1 MTADASLHNVARARA
16 CACVCVCV
24 CVRAYACACAC
35 MRVRVRVRV
44 RVLVHVR
51 VCVYMCVCM
60 CMCVCVCVVGFSR
73 VLLDSL
79 IQPLSF
85 ALSFTLPLSL
95 SRALPLFS
103 SLLLASAIWSVN
115 SGDMTQSGLHTLHV
129 ALITCAHGLR
139 ATYYDLSNL
148 TEYIYM
154 YICMYVHT
162 VYKVRFG
169 LSNLRGEVGGWGRD
183 KKICTVRGW
192 GMGSSTIQ

>member
-1 MTADASLHNVARARA
+1 
-16 CACVCVCV
+16 
-24 CVRAYACACAC
+24 VRVYI
-35 MRVRVRVRV
+35 RVRVRVRV

-51 VCVYMCVCM
+51 VRVRVRVWGGC
-60 CMCVCVCVVGFSR
+60 SR

-85 ALSFTLPLSL
+85 ALSFTLSLSL
-95 SRALPLFS
+95 SRSLPLFS
-103 SLLLASAIWSVN
+103 SLLLASAIRSVN

-154 YICMYVHT
+154 YICMYVHS
-162 VYKVRFG
+162 VYKMCFG
-169 LSNLRGEVGGWGRD
+169 LRNLRALQCVA
-183 KKICTVRGW
+183 VRR
-192 GMGSSTIQ
+192 SALQCVAVCCSVLQCVT